1 MRDVARPDPTKP
13 FVSVVTV
20 SFNAARTIEDTIA
33 SVSMQKTAFALEHIC
48 VDGGSV
54 DETRALIDAWAVRCR
69 QIVRIYEPD
78 AGIFDAM
85 NKGLRAAKG
94 EYVIFLNA
102 DDFLV
107 GPDTVANAMA
117 GLQPGERDNP
127 DIVAGSITVGVP
139 GVWGVWWHL
148 LVPRLL
154 GRVRGL
160 GLFPLHPAQF
170 TKRSRLD
177 AIGGFDTALRTA
189 ADVAQYYELER
200 KFKPTVR
207 TLRCDVAFMRA
218 GGKSNQD
225 FGARYRGARELHS
238 SLSEAYTPVRAALM
252 LAVKS
257 AQILLGLRLG
267 RCPYERWFSDQN
279 AQTSTQQAD

>member
-1 MRDVARPDPTKP
+1 MQVETTRQEVARPVPTKP
-13 FVSVVTV
+13 LVSVVTV
-20 SFNAARTIEDTIA
+20 SLNAARTIGDTIA

-69 QIVRIYEPD
+69 HIVRIYEPD
-78 AGIFDAM
+78 TGLFDAM

-107 GPDTVANAMA
+107 ASHTVANAMA
-117 GLQPGERDNP
+117 GLKPGEQGNP
-127 DIVAGSITVGVP
+127 DIVAGGVTMGVP
-139 GVWGVWWHL
+139 GVWGIWWHL

-160 GLFPLHPAQF
+160 GLFPPHPAQF

-177 AIGGFDTALRTA
+177 AVRGFNTELRTA

-200 KFKPTVR
+200 KFQPTVR
-207 TLRCDVAFMRA
+207 RLRCDVAFMRA

-225 FGARYRGARELHS
+225 FGARYRGARELHKN
-238 SLSEAYTPVRAALM
+238 LSESYTPARAAVM
-252 LAVKS
+252 VAVKS
-257 AQILLGLRLG
+257 AQILMGLRIG
-267 RCPYERWFSDQN
+267 RCPHGRWFVD
-279 AQTSTQQAD
+279 

>member
-1 MRDVARPDPTKP
+1 VQVETTRLEVARPDPIKP
-13 FVSVVTV
+13 LVSVVTV
-20 SFNAARTIEDTIA
+20 SLNAAHTIGDTIA

-54 DETRALIDAWAVRCR
+54 DETRALIDAWAVRCGH
-69 QIVRIYEPD
+69 IVRIYEPD
-78 AGIFDAM
+78 TGLFDAM

-107 GPDTVANAMA
+107 TPHTIATAMV
-117 GLQPGERDNP
+117 GLKLGEQGNP
-127 DIVAGSITVGVP
+127 DIVAGSITIGVP
-139 GVWGVWWHL
+139 GVWGIWWHL

-154 GRVRGL
+154 GRVRGF

-177 AIGGFDTALRTA
+177 AVGGFNTQLRTA

-200 KFKPTVR
+200 KFQPTVR
-207 TLRCDVAFMRA
+207 RLRCDITFMRA
-218 GGKSNQD
+218 GGKSNRD
-225 FGARYRGARELHS
+225 FHARYRGARELHKN
-238 SLSEAYTPVRAALM
+238 LSEAYAPARAAVM
-252 LAVKS
+252 VAVKS
-257 AQILLGLRLG
+257 AQILLGLRIG
-267 RCPYERWFSDQN
+267 RCPHRRWFLDQN
-279 AQTSTQQAD
+279 VL